1 MELSAIIIIILV
13 GILSVYVFYLVGIY
27 IKLENR
33 NSLILTKFT
42 EIETYLEEKQELLTK
57 LVELTND
64 EELKESVNKMRE
76 SIRVN
81 DKIKYDKLINSILKN
96 RTYDDKKIIKL
107 EKEIDKINEKI
118 NYSKEFYN
126 DSLYEYNMILS
137 TISGKI
143 IQKIFKYVVYSNY

>member
-13 GILSVYVFYLVGIY
+13 GILSVYVFYLIGIY

-57 LVELTND
+57 LVELTCD
-64 EELKESVNKMRE
+64 EELKESVNKKRE

>member
-13 GILSVYVFYLVGIY
+13 GILSVYVFYLIGIY

-64 EELKESVNKMRE
+64 EELKESVNKKRE

-96 RTYDDKKIIKL
+96 RTYDDKKIMKL

>member
-13 GILSVYVFYLVGIY
+13 GILSVYVFYLIGIY

-57 LVELTND
+57 LVELTCD
-64 EELKESVNKMRE
+64 EELKESVNKKRE

-96 RTYDDKKIIKL
+96 RNYDDKKIIKL

>member
-13 GILSVYVFYLVGIY
+13 GILSVYVFYLIGIY

-64 EELKESVNKMRE
+64 EELKESVNKKRE

>member
-64 EELKESVNKMRE
+64 EELKESVNKKRE